1 MRHLFLLAAVSL
13 GIAQNLWG
21 ADPIY
26 LPPIGRKILM
36 HHLAAS
42 SLTPLKP
49 EELQSADFLTA
60 RDKEALRET
69 QVSRYEFRKTGDG
82 VHLFTFHYP
91 SGMTGFSIV
100 LNPSKPK
107 PKAGEDPEQGSD
119 DLEADKKLMWQTEPL
134 AGGKEMASTP
144 RAIWAASRVF
154 NSVVL
159 TGKTRKQVIAELG
172 DPKTSNNS
180 KYNFPFWPVP
190 KGTLVYR
197 FDSGAYGWQF
207 NVLFD
212 KQDKVSRVER
222 KWIH

>member
-1 MRHLFLLAAVSL
+1 M
-13 GIAQNLWG
+13 W
-21 ADPIY
+21 
-26 LPPIGRKILM
+26 
-36 HHLAAS
+36 
-42 SLTPLKP
+42 
-49 EELQSADFLTA
+49 
-60 RDKEALRET
+60 ET
-69 QVSRYEFRKTGDG
+69 G
-82 VHLFTFHYP
+82 
-91 SGMTGFSIV
+91 
-100 LNPSKPK
+100 
-107 PKAGEDPEQGSD
+107 
-119 DLEADKKLMWQTEPL
+119 PL

-190 KGTLVYR
+190 KGTMAYR
-197 FDSGAYGWQF
+197 FDNGAYGWQF